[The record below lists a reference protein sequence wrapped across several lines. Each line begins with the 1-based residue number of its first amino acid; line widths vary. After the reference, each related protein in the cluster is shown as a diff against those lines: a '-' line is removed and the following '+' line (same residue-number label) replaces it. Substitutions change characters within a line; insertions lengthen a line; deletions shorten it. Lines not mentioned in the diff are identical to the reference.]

1 MSIER
6 LSKRGLGTSK
16 DMPDMPLIIF
26 IGPAYKIKE
35 PPANLTA
42 SAYEDSTLIV
52 ILYHVYYLEQDYSQI
67 LIFY

>member
-26 IGPAYKIKE
+26 IGLAYKKE
-35 PPANLTA
+35 PPANLTT
-42 SAYEDSTLIV
+42 SAYEDSTLLV
-52 ILYHVYYLEQDYSQI
+52 I
-67 LIFY
+67 F